1 MFIEKTIESLNYTN
15 WYNNIVKSGTVASV
29 SPTGS
34 DPDVQ
39 LRILNGETSSS
50 GTITYSNF
58 LINPTLTSFEFNTE
72 VYWTSADLDGAGDS
86 YRVTFGS
93 TMSLTIFFNF
103 WSGYVNNNI
112 SGEGIYVFNSSGL
125 AVMKSTTPPSAK
137 GPGENQWYPV
147 RILYNKAA
155 VNTWTVIVNGTTV
168 LTYSDP
174 NVNTWQNA
182 INNKGVALTAHS
194 GGGLKMIFFVRRL
207 QLIYKALF
215 PLTNQTSLMPKK
227 FYPSADDSTFSSN
240 RSAYMRTEYPRITDT
255 ATAPETTKKKFIYGR
270 HDSSSRVERLKLQ
283 AIGQSSMR
291 LKDSDQLRFKSP
303 NVNDVRE
310 ALSRAR
316 SQGYVVPP
324 KARS

>member
-1 MFIEKTIESLNYTN
+1 MSIEKTIESLNYTN
-15 WYNNIVKSGTVASV
+15 WYNNVVKSGTVASV
-29 SPTGS
+29 STTGS

-39 LRILNGETSSS
+39 LRILNGETASN

-72 VYWTSADLDGAGDS
+72 VYWTSAAVAGAGDYYS
-86 YRVTFGS
+86 VKFGS

-103 WSGYVNNNI
+103 WSGYSNNGF
-112 SGEGIYVFNSSGL
+112 SGEGIYVLNSSGV
-125 AVMKSTTPPSAK
+125 AVMKSTTSPGSK

-147 RILYNKAA
+147 RILYDKAD
-155 VNTWTVIVNGTTV
+155 VNTWTVMVNGTTV

-174 NVNTWQNA
+174 NVNIWQQA
-182 INNKGVALTAHS
+182 TDNKGVALTAHS

-215 PLTNQTSLMPKK
+215 PLTYQTSIMPKK

-240 RSAYMRTEYPRITDT
+240 RNAYMRTAYPRITDT

-291 LKDSDQLRFKSP
+291 LKEYDQLRFKSP

-310 ALSRAR
+310 ALSRTR
-316 SQGYVVPP
+316 SQ
-324 KARS
+324 